1 MAYITIDELKNALN
15 CGDLY
20 PDDQLQQVIDTAT
33 ATLKPFLATQAYKI
47 THSYTDNGV
56 IVFYFVR
63 RHGYAVGNS
72 VTVTGT
78 GYNGTYTV
86 TSSNAYNIHVATNST
101 DKDTTKYYKPMGSST
116 LVGAY
121 TYDDVPAI
129 RTAALTIAVDIFNAW
144 TVPGGQA
151 QGIDFQPGPYL
162 LGRAILQRISGL
174 ISQYRD
180 PAGIVG

>member
-20 PDDQLQQVIDTAT
+20 PDDQLQQVIDTAE
-33 ATLKPFLATQAYKI
+33 ATLKPFLSTQSVKI
-47 THSYTDNGV
+47 THTFVDNGT

-63 RHGYAVGNS
+63 RHSYSIGDS
-72 VTVTGT
+72 ITVTGT
-78 GYNGTYTV
+78 SYNGTYTLTEV
-86 TSSNAYNIHVATNST
+86 RGYSALAATAST
-101 DKDTTKYYKPMGSST
+101 DKSTTKFCKPMGSSV

-121 TYDDVPAI
+121 AYDDVPAV

-162 LGRAILQRISGL
+162 LGRSILQRVTGL